1 VVAVRFLV
9 RRLGFFLVTL
19 WAAMTLNFFIP
30 RLMPGSP
37 EDALRTR
44 LSKGGQIVTK
54 DQLSRVLSEFGFQP
68 DKNILV
74 QYVQYL
80 KAMVTGHWGVSIGS
94 SLGTPVTDMIG
105 HALPW
110 TLGLVGIATVLAF
123 AIGTFIGVVAGW
135 KRGGLLDGIVPP
147 VFVVTSAL
155 PYFWVAL
162 LLISIFAIGSHP
174 LLPNDFNYDQG
185 LHPGFNG
192 DFITSVIKHG
202 ILPASTILITAVG
215 GWILTM
221 RNNMITTLA
230 EDYVR
235 MARAKGIPNRKIMY
249 GYAARNAFLPNLS
262 GFAMSLGFV
271 IAGTILVEYVFNYP
285 GLGYMFYNATVST
298 DYPLLQALFLLVTL
312 AVLICVLLCD
322 FAVFLLDPRARA
334 KG

>member
-1 VVAVRFLV
+1 MRFLL
-9 RRLGFFLVTL
+9 RRLGFFVLTL

-30 RLMPGSP
+30 RMMPGSP
-37 EDALRTR
+37 LQSLRDRTHNKLSPAALTH
-44 LSKGGQIVTK
+44 LLQ
-54 DQLSRVLSEFGFQP
+54 QFGFDPNQGL
-68 DKNILV
+68 IG
-74 QYVQYL
+74 QYVEYL
-80 KAMVTGHWGVSIGS
+80 KNMVTGHWGYSIGG
-94 SLGTPVTDMIG
+94 SLGEPVTQIIRE
-105 HALPW
+105 ALPW
-110 TLGLVGIATVLAF
+110 TLGLVGVATLLAF
-123 AIGTFIGVVAGW
+123 ALGSMIGIVAGW
-135 KRGGLLDGIVPP
+135 RRGGAIDAVLPP

-162 LLISIFAIGSHP
+162 LLIMYLSLQTHG

-185 LHPGFNG
+185 LTPSFTVGFIRN
-192 DFITSVIKHG
+192 VLWHA
-202 ILPASTILITAVG
+202 ILPGTTILITSVG

-235 MARAKGIPNRKIMY
+235 MGRAKGLSNRTIMY

-285 GLGYMFYNATVST
+285 GLGYRFYEATVSA

-312 AVLICVLLCD
+312 AVLVAVLLCD
-322 FAVFLLDPRARA
+322 FVTFWLDPRARA

>member
-1 VVAVRFLV
+1 VRFLV
-9 RRLGFFLVTL
+9 RRLGFFVLTL

-30 RLMPGSP
+30 RLMPASP
-37 EDALRTR
+37 EQALRIK
-44 LSKGGQIVTK
+44 LSRGGQVVTQ
-54 DQLSRVLSEFGFQP
+54 DQLRRVLAEFGFDP
-68 DKNILV
+68 NKNIIL
-74 QYVQYL
+74 QYFEYL
-80 KAMVTGHWGVSIGS
+80 KDMVTGHWGVSIGS
-94 SLGTPVTDMIG
+94 SLGTPVTTMIRQ
-105 HALPW
+105 ALPW

-123 AIGTFIGVVAGW
+123 IIGTLIGMVAGW
-135 KRGGLLDGIVPP
+135 KRGGLVDGVLPP

-162 LLISIFAIGSHP
+162 LLISFFAIGDHP

-185 LHPGFNG
+185 LHPGFSG
-192 DFITSVIKHG
+192 EFISSVIKHG

-235 MARAKGIPNRKIMY
+235 MARAKGIPNRRIMV

>member
-1 VVAVRFLV
+1 
-9 RRLGFFLVTL
+9 
-19 WAAMTLNFFIP
+19 
-30 RLMPGSP
+30 MPGDPVS
-37 EDALRTR
+37 AMSAR
-44 LSKGGQIVTK
+44 LSHGGRVA
-54 DQLSRVLSEFGFQP
+54 DPAQLRQVLAQFGFDP
-68 DKNILV
+68 HKNIAQ
-74 QYVQYL
+74 QYVEYL
-80 KAMVTGHWGVSIGS
+80 RDMVTGHWGVSIGGT
-94 SLGTPVTDMIG
+94 LGEPVTTMIRQ
-105 HALPW
+105 ALPW
-110 TLGLVGIATVLAF
+110 TLGLVGVTTILAF
-123 AIGTFIGVVAGW
+123 ILGTLIGIVAGW
-135 KRGGLLDGIVPP
+135 RRGGLLDSVVPP

-162 LLISIFAIGSHP
+162 LFIVLFANGPHA
-174 LLPNDFNYDQG
+174 LLPNDNNFDLG
-185 LHPGFNG
+185 LQPGWNLAFMG
-192 DFITSVIKHG
+192 SVLKHA
-202 ILPASTILITAVG
+202 ILPASTILITAIG

-235 MARAKGIPNRKIMY
+235 MGRAKGLSNRRVMM

-285 GLGYMFYNATVST
+285 GLGHMFYSATIST

-322 FAVFLLDPRARA
+322 FAVFLLDPRART